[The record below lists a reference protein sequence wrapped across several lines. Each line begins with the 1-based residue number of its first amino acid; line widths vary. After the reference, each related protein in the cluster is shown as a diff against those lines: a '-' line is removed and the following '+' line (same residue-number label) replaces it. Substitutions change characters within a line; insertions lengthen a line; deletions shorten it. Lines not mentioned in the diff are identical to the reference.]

1 MREHGGGQAFMANAE
16 VPRTMSAAL
25 RDIAGMGERDVNA
38 ALAAANP
45 TQQLSPRELV
55 DMIRTWKARAEA
67 AEALARRLAVMLRA
81 CLEENADG
89 QVPWRTIRAVE
100 LLLREPAVVALLKEG
115 T

>member
-1 MREHGGGQAFMANAE
+1 MANAE

-67 AEALARRLAVMLRA
+67 AESEAEYLRAQRDKLAA
-81 CLEENADG
+81 CLEEC
-89 QVPWRTIRAVE
+89 WRVDSVREAQALHDRA
-100 LLLREPAVVALLKEG
+100 RALLAEVRGK
-115 T
+115 